1 LSHDGKELRS
11 NFSALIKAVFKD
23 RECDYPRTKYPVFS
37 GTGISVDELRKEG
50 GSASA
55 KRPAVMVQK
64 TIHEPHFNAFQMLDV
79 DQVEEYIG

>member
-1 LSHDGKELRS
+1 
-11 NFSALIKAVFKD
+11 
-23 RECDYPRTKYPVFS
+23 VFS